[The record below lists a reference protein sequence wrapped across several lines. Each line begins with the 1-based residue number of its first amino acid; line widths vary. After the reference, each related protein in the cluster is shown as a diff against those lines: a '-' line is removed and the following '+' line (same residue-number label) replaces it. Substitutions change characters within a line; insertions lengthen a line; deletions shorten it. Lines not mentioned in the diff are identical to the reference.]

1 MKNRF
6 YAPGLLFT
14 VALVSYAQIKN
25 VQALQAMDDASMARV
40 AGQSGITIET
50 TTQHPDGALLSTGE
64 IRFTEEDRDG
74 QGEDYIAVD
83 GLKLRTYMTD
93 VNGNFIGADTFR
105 TDIDIDA
112 DGNVSI
118 RTSDIDTLDLE
129 LGRIS
134 LSGRTLFGAARFSMW
149 EFIGD
154 SYLETVLLNDS
165 AGARVGFRTVMEEGS
180 GLTYQFDEDGVTFST
195 DIVFLPAP
203 GEYAFRSELFLSGNN
218 DELKLEIG
226 ETSGSFEIRN
236 ISLLDAA
243 GASLFGANNF
253 GGLGFSDLGVNTG
266 YFTVRANDGTGIDG
280 NGVDGIRGEINL
292 DMTAGN
298 VFYRTGNQRI
308 NFSDVALNTHGE
320 LSYTLDFIDTGFTS
334 GISTSVFD
342 VNDLDLMIGA
352 VYFSAGDGSS
362 PGLSMGTFA
371 IENLNLNGDSLDL
384 QLYTLPGA
392 GSEGMQMDLTMAG
405 TTSFELTIKDDD
417 DGSGNPQPQLT
428 AEVVLNN
435 FSLSQ
440 TIDQTEKGL
449 HVGIVD
455 QSMDLNINQIRMGD
469 GSVQQGQTGRIVMNN
484 ISLQPG
490 SYFRVEPLQ

>member
-1 MKNRF
+1 MTNNTSILTNKHLI
-6 YAPGLLFT
+6 GLE
-14 VALVSYAQIKN
+14 N
-25 VQALQAMDDASMARV
+25 
-40 AGQSGITIET
+40 IT
-50 TTQHPDGALLSTGE
+50 
-64 IRFTEEDRDG
+64 
-74 QGEDYIAVD
+74 
-83 GLKLRTYMTD
+83 
-93 VNGNFIGADTFR
+93 
-105 TDIDIDA
+105 
-112 DGNVSI
+112 
-118 RTSDIDTLDLE
+118 
-129 LGRIS
+129 
-134 LSGRTLFGAARFSMW
+134 
-149 EFIGD
+149 
-154 SYLETVLLNDS
+154 
-165 AGARVGFRTVMEEGS
+165 
-180 GLTYQFDEDGVTFST
+180 
-195 DIVFLPAP
+195 
-203 GEYAFRSELFLSGNN
+203 
-218 DELKLEIG
+218 
-226 ETSGSFEIRN
+226 
-236 ISLLDAA
+236 
-243 GASLFGANNF
+243 
-253 GGLGFSDLGVNTG
+253 
-266 YFTVRANDGTGIDG
+266 ANDIQ
-280 NGVDGIRGEINL
+280 L
-292 DMTAGN
+292 
-298 VFYRTGNQRI
+298 
-308 NFSDVALNTHGE
+308 
-320 LSYTLDFIDTGFTS
+320 FIDTGFTS

-428 AEVVLNN
+428 AEVVMNN